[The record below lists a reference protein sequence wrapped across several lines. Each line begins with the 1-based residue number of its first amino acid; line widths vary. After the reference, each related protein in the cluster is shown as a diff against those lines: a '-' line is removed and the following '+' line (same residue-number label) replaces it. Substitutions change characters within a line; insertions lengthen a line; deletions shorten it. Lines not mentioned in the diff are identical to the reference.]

1 MSGKKNWKRYAPN
14 IIGGLLVMLVAVS
27 LIMFVRNML
36 DKPVSTKKMVQQI
49 TLIQPPPPPPKL
61 EKPPEPEIKEEVNVP
76 EPENT
81 PEEMPDPMADD
92 APLGEDLALDAE
104 GVAGGDS
111 FGLLGKKGGRDLI
124 GSGGGNPFAWYAAS
138 VQGDILDFLSEDAD
152 IRKLQYSIRVSLWLE
167 SSGKVKRAKL
177 LGSTGDRK
185 MDERLKLALKK
196 LQQLRDKP
204 PDGLP
209 QPVNLLIT
217 SKI

>member
-14 IIGGLLVMLVAVS
+14 IIGGLLVTLVAIG
-27 LIMFVRNML
+27 LIAFVQNML
-36 DKPVSTKKMVQQI
+36 NKPVSTKKMVQQI
-49 TLIQPPPPPPKL
+49 TLIQPPPPPPKI

-76 EPENT
+76 EPEDT

-92 APLGEDLALDAE
+92 TPLGDDLALDAE
-104 GVAGGDS
+104 GVAGGDA

-124 GSGGGNPFAWYAAS
+124 GSGASNPFAWYAAS
-138 VQGDILDFLSEDAD
+138 IQGDILDFLSEDTD
-152 IRKLQYSIRVSLWLE
+152 IRKLQYSIRVSLWLDK
-167 SSGKVKRAKL
+167 SGKVKRAKL

-185 MDERLKLALKK
+185 MDKRLKLALGK
-196 LQQLRDKP
+196 LEQLHDKP

>member
-104 GVAGGDS
+104 GVEAVILSPGMPHPFRVTFWIFCLKTPTS
-111 FGLLGKKGGRDLI
+111 ASCNI
-124 GSGGGNPFAWYAAS
+124 QSG
-138 VQGDILDFLSEDAD
+138 
-152 IRKLQYSIRVSLWLE
+152 
-167 SSGKVKRAKL
+167 
-177 LGSTGDRK
+177 
-185 MDERLKLALKK
+185 
-196 LQQLRDKP
+196 
-204 PDGLP
+204 
-209 QPVNLLIT
+209 
-217 SKI
+217 